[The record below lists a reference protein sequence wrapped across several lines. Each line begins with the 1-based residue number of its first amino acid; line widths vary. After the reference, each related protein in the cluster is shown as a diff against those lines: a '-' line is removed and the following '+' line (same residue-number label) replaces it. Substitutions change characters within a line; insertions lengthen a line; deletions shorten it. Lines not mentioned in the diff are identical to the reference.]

1 LNNSNSA
8 LLEVT
13 FKEEKHAQIA
23 FQVILQETT
32 RMTGSRSQSSL
43 TVENK
48 KLVLNIQS
56 KDLTSLRATLNS
68 YLKWFLI
75 IKNILQIVKSE
86 KLRRK
91 DK

>member
-1 LNNSNSA
+1 LNNSNNA

-23 FQVILQETT
+23 FQTILQETT
-32 RMTGSRSQSSL
+32 RMSGSRSQSSL
-43 TVENK
+43 TIENK
-48 KLVLNIQS
+48 KLVLDIES

-75 IKNILQIVKSE
+75 IKNILQIVESE
-86 KLRRK
+86 RIEEEG
-91 DK
+91 

>member
-1 LNNSNSA
+1 MNDSNSA

-23 FQVILQETT
+23 FQAILQETT

-48 KLVLNIQS
+48 RLVLDIES

-75 IKNILQIVKSE
+75 IKNILQIVE
-86 KLRRK
+86 LERIEEEE
-91 DK
+91 

>member
-1 LNNSNSA
+1 

-23 FQVILQETT
+23 FQTILQETT
-32 RMTGSRSQSSL
+32 RMSGSRSQSSL
-43 TVENK
+43 TIENK
-48 KLVLNIQS
+48 KLVLDIES

-75 IKNILQIVKSE
+75 IKNILQIVESE
-86 KLRRK
+86 RIEEEG
-91 DK
+91 